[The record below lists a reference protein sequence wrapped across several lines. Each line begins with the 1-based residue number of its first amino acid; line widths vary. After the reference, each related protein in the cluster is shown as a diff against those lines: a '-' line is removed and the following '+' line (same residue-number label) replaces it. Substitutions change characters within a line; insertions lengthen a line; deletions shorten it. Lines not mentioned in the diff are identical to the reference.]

1 MSQSLGNGRNDSQP
15 LLSTTSARLV
25 AVKIKSA
32 NKNIFRALLSLASA
46 NLLIRVMGLLNQI
59 VVTAKFGQDQHMDA
73 YYVASLI
80 PTTLAPMLAS
90 ALEASVIP
98 AYSRLRT
105 KGTREQASKLFST
118 LLNLLIVL
126 SIVLTCAMLL
136 FKRELIL
143 GLASGTITVSPGTV
157 LIAQDLAPF
166 IFPVLGLMTLNSF
179 MECLLNAEGKFGWPA
194 YAGMLTPLTTA
205 SVVLVGG
212 NNFGVLMLC
221 IGTLI
226 GQVLQ
231 LGVIIYRAHKS
242 QIVYRPMIDLKL
254 PELKPIMAAAWP
266 ALFGGLISMA
276 SPIVDT
282 IFGAYQSAGT
292 IAALNNALKLNGVP
306 TGVLFAA
313 VGRAALPY
321 LASQAAI
328 KDMRAFKG
336 TLRLY
341 LWIVGIATLALTF
354 VMTFGARI
362 IIAIIFEHGHFTAHD
377 ADTTAWILAGLSI
390 GMFPTA
396 IGFIVSRAFS
406 ALGKTRV
413 LMGVS
418 VFSVFANA
426 AFDAIFGRL
435 WGGFGIAFGTSL
447 YYFCTMIILLV
458 TLRMMIGKL
467 NLLTPPK
474 ELLDMIWKVGM
485 GQYYI
490 KWVNWK
496 EGGMRDFGLTY
507 AFRKRAMQVIFAL
520 SIFAAG
526 AAGAVQNATLTVR
539 IAFGSLA
546 VFALLRYQY
555 LLVLAWACIN
565 VFIGSALPLF
575 NGNNLL
581 SGLTLPTLLLLFY
594 VPTKEAFKRLPAL
607 PFWLFYFIWIL
618 LGMGIS
624 PIPLS
629 EFMTIWTTE
638 LDFFAVSVLVVLVI
652 DSRQKLI
659 GFIDAMIAPA
669 IFIALYGLYGFTIH
683 QHGVVDPTTGY
694 FRISSIFYDTPP
706 TLGLYLSVLIPI
718 TIYRIFTMR
727 SFLKICGGIAVLL
740 LLMLA
745 LGLTFNRG
753 TLLAVAVGLV
763 VTVLFLP
770 SNKMRGIA
778 IGAGTAIMGLV
789 FLGTS
794 LANIPLLSRFS
805 NSDISSLNGRTY
817 LWQAL
822 INHFDPAQLL
832 GYGLKSSDVL
842 LTQLQ
847 VGFGGG
853 VIATAAHNIYLE
865 SMFEHGIIG
874 LILMSFGFIA
884 FGWCLLK
891 KYFTGKSFEQKLL
904 LAIAFGTLVSIVIQ
918 GYESNDIWNQ
928 GVGIYFFILMA
939 LPFCR
944 YWDKEQQSSRTS
956 EVDAQEQD
964 DQENA
969 EGAQTEQEELT
980 MA

>member
-1 MSQSLGNGRNDSQP
+1 M
-15 LLSTTSARLV
+15 LSTTSARLV

-46 NLLIRVMGLLNQI
+46 NLLIRVMGLLNQV

-98 AYSRLRT
+98 VYSRLRT

-126 SIVLTCAMLL
+126 SIGITILLL
-136 FKRELIL
+136 FFKTELMTL
-143 GLASGTITVSPGTV
+143 LAPGTRASTL
-157 LIAQDLAPF
+157 LIAQDLTPF
-166 IFPVLGLMTLNSF
+166 IFPVLALMTLNSF

-205 SVVLVGG
+205 TVVLVGG
-212 NNFGVLMLC
+212 NSFGVLMLC
-221 IGTLI
+221 IGTLL
-226 GQVLQ
+226 GQLLQ

-242 QIVYRPMIDLKL
+242 QIVYRPVLNLKL
-254 PELKPIMAAAWP
+254 PELKPIMSAAWP

-276 SPIVDT
+276 SPFVDT
-282 IFGAYQSAGT
+282 IFSSYQSAGT

-321 LASQAAI
+321 LANQAAI

-341 LWIVGIATLALTF
+341 LWIVGIATLALTIF
-354 VMTFGARI
+354 MTFGARLI
-362 IIAIIFEHGHFTAHD
+362 VSVIFEHGHFTAKD
-377 ADTTAWILAGLSI
+377 ANTTSWILVGLSI
-390 GMFPTA
+390 GLLPTA

-418 VFSVFANA
+418 IFSVFANA
-426 AFDAIFGRL
+426 AFDAYFGRI

-458 TLRMMIGKL
+458 TLRMMIGNL

-474 ELLDMIWKVGM
+474 ELLDMLWKVGM

-496 EGGMRDFGLTY
+496 ESGMRDFGLTH
-507 AFRKRAMQVIFAL
+507 AFRKKVLQIVFAL
-520 SIFAAG
+520 AVFAAG
-526 AAGAVQNATLTVR
+526 AAGAVQNGTLTVR
-539 IAFGSLA
+539 IAFGSLV

-565 VFIGSALPLF
+565 VFIGSNLPLF

-594 VPTKEAFKRLPAL
+594 VPTKEAFQRLPAL
-607 PFWLFYFIWIL
+607 PVWLFYFIWIL

-624 PIPLS
+624 PIALQ
-629 EFMTIWTTE
+629 EFMTIWTTQ
-638 LDFFAVSVLVVLVI
+638 LDFLAVSVLVVLVI
-652 DSRQKLI
+652 DSRKKLL
-659 GFIDAMIAPA
+659 GFVDAMIAPA
-669 IFIALYGLYGFTIH
+669 IFIALYGLYGFATQ

-727 SFLKICGGIAVLL
+727 SFLKICAGIAVLL
-740 LLMLA
+740 LLMVA

-753 TLLAVAVGLV
+753 TLLAVAIGLV

-770 SNKMRGIA
+770 SSKMRGIA
-778 IGAGTAIMGLV
+778 FGAGTAIVGLV
-789 FLGTS
+789 FLGTT
-794 LANIPLLSRFS
+794 LANIPILSRFA

-822 INHFDPAQLL
+822 IDHFDPAQIL

-865 SMFEHGIIG
+865 AMFEHGIIG
-874 LILMSFGFIA
+874 LILMLFGFLA
-884 FGWCLLK
+884 FGWCILK
-891 KYFTGKSFEQKLL
+891 KYFTGKSFDQKLL

-939 LPFCR
+939 LPFAR
-944 YWDKEQQSSRTS
+944 YWDNEKPSSTTLES
-956 EVDAQEQD
+956 EVQEQVD
-964 DQENA
+964 PVNEENA
-969 EGAQTEQEELT
+969 LTEQEELAT
-980 MA
+980 V